1 MEWAEV
7 AQRPVCTCLTLKL
20 HPETFRFRRR
30 MSPYKLVCTM
40 LAKAQYGAGIKPKTT
55 VVLSQRAA
63 DSSKAGSWFMQE
75 ARFKAPLQCQKGRSR
90 DPRTWR
96 KMVSLAPRARTWH
109 RHSAQASYPFKQQLK
124 VPAPAGTAFGRPEVH
139 WADGELH
146 LARGPCRSW
155 TRDIEQLDAP
165 AP

>member
-1 MEWAEV
+1 MV
-7 AQRPVCTCLTLKL
+7 
-20 HPETFRFRRR
+20 H
-30 MSPYKLVCTM
+30 
-40 LAKAQYGAGIKPKTT
+40 
-55 VVLSQRAA
+55 
-63 DSSKAGSWFMQE
+63 AGSEVQS
-75 ARFKAPLQCQKGRSR
+75 PPTVPKGSI
-90 DPRTWR
+90 PGPENLE
-96 KMVSLAPRARTWH
+96 KNGIPCSPGSNLASG
-109 RHSAQASYPFKQQLK
+109 HSAQAFYPFKQQLK